1 MYSKESFFIDG
12 KSRETDLTNYFD
24 FFKIGWS
31 GAQAYLF
38 AIGGVQYRPGPTMHQ
53 EINRH
58 ANLNHDQGHCPF
70 SP

>member
-1 MYSKESFFIDG
+1 MVLYLFLG
-12 KSRETDLTNYFD
+12 
-24 FFKIGWS
+24 GP

-38 AIGGVQYRPGPTMHQ
+38 AIGGVQYCPGPTLHQ
-53 EINRH
+53 EIDRH